1 MQMTCNKITI
11 SRSRKFLSFLS
22 LALIFFGSSCE
33 RANTETAADAVTWPE
48 ITHFDDLAF
57 RADGLVRV
65 NDLPAA
71 REAVPELLKAGQA
84 VTPQTIPSN
93 AADPQEVS
101 LILGDL
107 TSLVDGLA
115 AENLDDESLKNL
127 ILGLHPVIAQLIEAT
142 GMPHLHAN
150 EGPNSGF
157 LFPVFDTREKDM
169 EKSPMEKETI
179 KCHKS

>member
-22 LALIFFGSSCE
+22 LALTFLGSSCE
-33 RANTETAADAVTWPE
+33 RANTETAEDAVIWSE

-71 REAVPELLKAGQA
+71 RVAVPELLKAGLA
-84 VTPQTIPSN
+84 VTPQPIPSN

-101 LILGDL
+101 
-107 TSLVDGLA
+107 
-115 AENLDDESLKNL
+115 
-127 ILGLHPVIAQLIEAT
+127 
-142 GMPHLHAN
+142 
-150 EGPNSGF
+150 
-157 LFPVFDTREKDM
+157 
-169 EKSPMEKETI
+169 
-179 KCHKS
+179 